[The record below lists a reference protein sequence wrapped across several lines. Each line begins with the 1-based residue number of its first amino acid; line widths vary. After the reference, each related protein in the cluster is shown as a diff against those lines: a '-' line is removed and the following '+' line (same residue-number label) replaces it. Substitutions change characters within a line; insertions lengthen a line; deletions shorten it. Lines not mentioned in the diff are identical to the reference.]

1 MRPFLDAMGAASFGV
16 QVRVAFAQSWEKGS
30 MAAQNQTK
38 SQAASRI
45 RVVRAR
51 ACARAGLSASV

>member
-51 ACARAGLSASV
+51 A